1 MKTLLFFAATLAV
14 CAFSGTTVFAQKNEK
29 GVAEAVE
36 KLRKA
41 MIDPTEANL
50 NEIVSDKLTYG
61 HSGGKIEDKAEFIR
75 ALVSNESD
83 FKTIDLTEQ
92 KIEIIDNTAL
102 VRHVLT
108 AVTANKGVPATAHIG
123 ILLVWVY
130 QKGGWKLVGRQAV
143 KV

>member
-1 MKTLLFFAATLAV
+1 MKTLLLFAVTLLI
-14 CAFSGTTVFAQKNEK
+14 SGTAAFAQKNEK

-50 NEIVSDKLTYG
+50 NELVSDKLSYG
-61 HSGGKIEDKAEFIR
+61 HSGGKVEDKAEFIR
-75 ALVSNESD
+75 ALVSNDSD
-83 FKTIDLTEQ
+83 FKTIDLTGQ
-92 KIEIIDNTAL
+92 TISIVDKTAL

-108 AVTANKGVPATAHIG
+108 AVTANKGVPATAHIA

-130 QKGGWKLVGRQAV
+130 EKGNWKMVARQAV

>member
-1 MKTLLFFAATLAV
+1 MKTLLFVATLAI
-14 CAFSGTTVFAQKNEK
+14 CGLSGTAAFAQKNEK

-50 NEIVSDKLTYG
+50 TALVSDKLTYG
-61 HSGGKIEDKAEFIR
+61 HSAGKVEDKAEFIR

-83 FKTIDLTEQ
+83 FKTIDLTDQ
-92 KIEIIDNTAL
+92 TISIVDNTAL

-108 AVTANKGVPATAHIG
+108 AVTANKGVPATAHIS

-130 QKGGWKLVGRQAV
+130 QKGDWKLVARQAV

>member
-1 MKTLLFFAATLAV
+1 MKTLLLFVAALAI
-14 CAFSGTTVFAQKNEK
+14 CGLSGTATFAQKNEK

-50 NEIVSDKLTYG
+50 NALVSDKLTYG
-61 HSGGKIEDKAEFIR
+61 HSGGKVEDKAEFIR
-75 ALVSNESD
+75 ALVSNDSD
-83 FKTIDLTEQ
+83 FKTIDLTDQ
-92 KIEIIDNTAL
+92 TIEIVDNTAL

-130 QKGGWKLVGRQAV
+130 QKGDWKLVARQAV

>member
-1 MKTLLFFAATLAV
+1 MKTLLFFAATLTI
-14 CAFSGTTVFAQKNEK
+14 CAFSGTAAFAQKNEK

-36 KLRKA
+36 RLRKA
-41 MIDPTEANL
+41 MIDPTEAEL
-50 NEIVSDKLTYG
+50 SALVSDKLTYG

-130 QKGGWKLVGRQAV
+130 QKGAWKMVARQAV

>member
-1 MKTLLFFAATLAV
+1 MKTLLLVAATLTLYAL
-14 CAFSGTTVFAQKNEK
+14 SGTAAFAQKNEK

-50 NEIVSDKLTYG
+50 NELVSDKLTYG

-130 QKGGWKLVGRQAV
+130 QKGAWKMVARQAV